1 MLRNL
6 VVVVL
11 ITFFAWDVRQGNAE
25 EEGGS
30 LSLDQSIGIALER
43 SAFLHSAQEGV
54 RGAKFKKNGALSEFL
69 FKVKSGYS
77 FATINEPQ
85 SAKQAQAPGEPEIFF
100 GPKDTFTFTLSVEQP
115 LFTGGALVTNYQLAK
130 LGIDVAQIQQI
141 QAVMDL
147 IRRVKEA
154 YYSILKAEK
163 ILGVA
168 NQTVEQVTEHVKV
181 AKAFYEVG
189 LTPKN
194 DLLEAEVELAQTKQD
209 LIRAENGLSIAKSKF
224 NTELRRDI
232 NEKVTIEDIL
242 TYVPSS
248 EELDDCIQRAYEQR
262 PEMQEV
268 KVKVEQAKKE
278 VTLAR
283 SDYFP
288 DLAFKFNYERVGDK
302 TNVQGNDFR
311 DAERWEVAIGAEWTF
326 WEWGKTHFS
335 VNESKV
341 RLLQAIDAEIQVR
354 DSVTLEVKEA
364 FLNLKESEKNIF
376 VAETVIEQAKEN
388 FRMNKE
394 RYQEQVATTTDV
406 LDAQTLLTQAEKNYY
421 HALSDYNIDRARLE
435 RAIGAHH

>member
-1 MLRNL
+1 MVRSLA
-6 VVVVL
+6 VVVL
-11 ITFFAWDVRQGNAE
+11 IAFLAWGAGQGNAE
-25 EEGGS
+25 EEGET
-30 LSLDQSIGIALER
+30 LSLEQSIGIALER
-43 SAFLHSAQEGV
+43 SAFLHSAQEEV
-54 RGAKFKKNGALSEFL
+54 RGAEFKKNRALSEFL
-69 FKVKSGYS
+69 FKLKSGYS
-77 FATINEPQ
+77 FATVNEPL
-85 SAKQAQAPGEPEIFF
+85 SAKQAQAPGEPEILF
-100 GPKDTFTFTLSVEQP
+100 GPQDTFKFSFSVDQP
-115 LFTGGALVTNYQLAK
+115 LFAGGALVTNYQLAK
-130 LGIDVAQIQQI
+130 LGIDVANIQQI
-141 QAVMDL
+141 QAVLDL
-147 IRRVKEA
+147 IQRVKEA

-163 ILGVA
+163 FLGVA

-181 AKAFYEVG
+181 AKAFYDVG

-194 DLLEAEVELAQTKQD
+194 DLLEAEVELAQARQD
-209 LIRAENGLSIAKSKF
+209 LIRAENGLSIAESKF

-232 NEKVTIEDIL
+232 NAQVNIEDIL

-248 EELDDCIQRAYEQR
+248 EELDDCIQLAYKQR

-268 KVKVEQAKKE
+268 TVKVEQAKKE
-278 VTLAR
+278 ITLAR
-283 SDYFP
+283 SDFFP
-288 DLAFKFNYERVGDK
+288 DLSFRFNYERVGDK
-302 TNVQGNDFR
+302 SNVKGNDFR
-311 DAERWEVAIGAEWTF
+311 DAEHWEVTVGAEWTL

-335 VNESKV
+335 VSESKV

-406 LDAQTLLTQAEKNYY
+406 LDAQTLLAQAEKNYY

-435 RAIGAHH
+435 RAIGVHH